1 MSDTAKHANVHAQI
15 QREAATTR
23 KGSAA
28 TLRDSGETP
37 ALAALLDGAN
47 EAICKALPLQFE
59 YLGRTYWLR
68 CTLGLVQVAVYDNPA
83 TPHPLVTAII
93 GSGEE
98 HGHVPGH

>member
-1 MSDTAKHANVHAQI
+1 MSDAAKHADAHAQI
-15 QREAATTR
+15 QSEAAAARTA
-23 KGSAA
+23 SA
-28 TLRDSGETP
+28 TSLRDSGETP

-68 CTLGLVQVAVYDNPA
+68 YTLGLVQVAVYDNPA
-83 TPHPLVTAII
+83 TPHPLVAAII

>member
-1 MSDTAKHANVHAQI
+1 MSDSAKHDNVHAQI
-15 QREAATTR
+15 QIEAATAR

-37 ALAALLDGAN
+37 ALAALLDSAS
-47 EAICKALPLQFE
+47 EAIGKALPMQIE

-68 CTLGLVQVAVYDNPA
+68 CTLGMVQVAVYDNPA
-83 TPHPLVTAII
+83 TPHSLASAII